1 MKRNNNYKNNI
12 IKNGDNKNINV
23 IVIVMVVTAKKK

>member
-23 IVIVMVVTAKKK
+23 IVIVMVVTANKK

>member
-23 IVIVMVVTAKKK
+23 IVIVIVVTANKK

>member
-23 IVIVMVVTAKKK
+23 IVIVMIVTANKK